1 MAEKQIV
8 EEIKSLENIQVLVQT
23 YEEIAASRMQRVK
36 NSVLNN
42 RVFLE
47 GLGEIYAQVKHSY
60 DEEVTKLKSKA
71 KRKEAASVVARNG
84 KTVSVLLS
92 ANTGLYGD
100 IIRSSFELFLKGI
113 QSRETDIVIVG
124 KIGKGM
130 FDAAA
135 SRVGSKEYDYFELSD
150 STSDPEDF
158 AEIIRHIVEYE
169 QVIVYHGKFE
179 SILEQVPFEDKLAG
193 EIALEG
199 NVAVEEEHYIFEPS
213 LPAVV
218 SFFESEILA
227 AIFEQ
232 SMHESSLSKYASR
245 MINLDRAVVN
255 IDESLKKANFMRQRA
270 HHQNANKKQLGM
282 LASMALWS

>member
-1 MAEKQIV
+1 
-8 EEIKSLENIQVLVQT
+8 
-23 YEEIAASRMQRVK
+23 MQRVK

-47 GLGEIYAQVKHSY
+47 GLGEIYTQVKHSY
-60 DEEVTKLKSKA
+60 DKEIAHLKSKA
-71 KRKEAASVVARNG
+71 KREQAATVIGRNG

-100 IIRSSFELFLKGI
+100 IVRSTFELFLAGI
-113 QSRETDIVIVG
+113 QDKETDVVVVG
-124 KIGKGM
+124 KIGRGM
-130 FDAAA
+130 FDAVAPGLD
-135 SRVGSKEYDYFELSD
+135 RTDYEYFELSD

-158 AEIIRHIVEYE
+158 SAIIKHIVEYE
-169 QVIVYHGKFE
+169 KVIVYHGKFE
-179 SILEQVPFEDKLAG
+179 SILQQVPFEDKLTG
-193 EIALEG
+193 ELALEG

-227 AIFEQ
+227 SIFEQ
-232 SMHESSLSKYASR
+232 SLHESSLSKYASR

-255 IDESLKKANFMRQRA
+255 IGDSLKKSNFKRQRA
-270 HHQNANKKQLGM
+270 HHQNADKKQLGM